1 MKDVENIVLPDEAP
15 ETDILEQRLI
25 IDAEDET
32 GLDTTQVDALSDQD
46 ANEADVID
54 QAIVVP
60 VPEDDHARTSG
71 RVRRAARKG

>member
-15 ETDILEQRLI
+15 ERDAMEQRLV
-25 IDAEDET
+25 IDAEDEA
-32 GLDTTQVDALSDQD
+32 GLDTTQVDGLCDRD

-60 VPEDDHARTSG
+60 VPEDDHDS
-71 RVRRAARKG
+71 K

>member
-15 ETDILEQRLI
+15 EADAMEQHLV
-25 IDAEDET
+25 IDADDEA
-32 GLDTTQVDALSDQD
+32 GLDTTQVDALGDRD

-60 VPEDDHARTSG
+60 VPADDHDP
-71 RVRRAARKG
+71 K

>member
-15 ETDILEQRLI
+15 EADAMKQRLVT
-25 IDAEDET
+25 DADYET
-32 GLDTTQVDALSDQD
+32 GLDTTQVDTLGDRD

-60 VPEDDHARTSG
+60 VPEDDHDPE
-71 RVRRAARKG
+71 

>member
-15 ETDILEQRLI
+15 EADAMEQRLV
-25 IDAEDET
+25 IDADDET
-32 GLDTTQVDALSDQD
+32 GLDATQFDALSDRD

-60 VPEDDHARTSG
+60 VPEDDHH
-71 RVRRAARKG
+71 RR

>member
-15 ETDILEQRLI
+15 ETDAMEQRLV

-32 GLDTTQVDALSDQD
+32 GLDTTQVDALCDRD
-46 ANEADVID
+46 ADEADVID

-60 VPEDDHARTSG
+60 VPEDDHDPN
-71 RVRRAARKG
+71 